1 MDKKKN
7 QVRFAAITLFFI
19 FIEAVLFTVGLVS
32 LAFKTEAAWIDVLW
46 KISFGG
52 LAATAVGYTAYAVIT
67 HIIGKKAAS
76 EEEVLNKELYI
87 TTMFLRILGC
97 AAAFLNFITAGGWIA
112 EFVKK
117 SADAEDNTQ
126 TGALFAQ
133 MFPGV
138 AIFAG
143 FGCLVMMAGFGSATA
158 LKILYYKKMN
168 PIADGIKTK
177 PDNLKSVPDK
187 GAIDIE
193 DINLMNL

>member
-1 MDKKKN
+1 MDKKKR
-7 QVRFAAITLFFI
+7 QVRFAAITLLFI
-19 FIEAVLFTVGLVS
+19 IIEAILFTVGVVS

-52 LAATAVGYTAYAVIT
+52 LASTAVGYIAYAVIT
-67 HIIGKKAAS
+67 HMIEKKAVS
-76 EEEVLNKELYI
+76 EEDALNKELFI

-117 SADAEDNTQ
+117 SAEDGSQ

-138 AIFAG
+138 AIFVG

-158 LKILYYKKMN
+158 LKIL
-168 PIADGIKTK
+168 KTK
-177 PDNLKSVPDK
+177 HVKELSQN
-187 GAIDIE
+187 
-193 DINLMNL
+193 